1 MANARKWW
9 RGSTPFFAAHKS
21 RESRGGNTHVFLP
34 FNSIWMFFFTCCCWE
49 REWKRDTIAFSRALF
64 SPLHRRRSRQFK
76 PYWEEKSHSI
86 GHHGLTLFFFRL
98 LPATMHW
105 TNSKC
110 LASPFDWEKRTAD
123 NESIYIVNL
132 CAVDFISRDGPR
144 PSRWWIAA
152 FPAARTADAS
162 PRDNKFEFFIAN
174 RPFKS
179 VKKLAS
185 QRATVHCA
193 VLLQEENNNNI
204 RERERR
210 GRNKWAVDWPSA
222 TSFICH

>member
-1 MANARKWW
+1 
-9 RGSTPFFAAHKS
+9 
-21 RESRGGNTHVFLP
+21 
-34 FNSIWMFFFTCCCWE
+34 
-49 REWKRDTIAFSRALF
+49 
-64 SPLHRRRSRQFK
+64 
-76 PYWEEKSHSI
+76 
-86 GHHGLTLFFFRL
+86 
-98 LPATMHW
+98 MHW

-204 RERERR
+204 REEKNKRETSGWLTKRNVIYLPLADAQADARFPIDNGRR
-210 GRNKWAVDWPSA
+210 RAGNNEASSLSRLPRPSRSIIDCPLSYA
-222 TSFICH
+222 PPLRIHVANRRCDRPINNLLLCK

>member
-1 MANARKWW
+1 MANVRKWW
-9 RGSTPFFAAHKS
+9 RGSTPFFCCTQKS
-21 RESRGGNTHVFLP
+21 RVSRGEYTRFSPLQFYLDVFFLP
-34 FNSIWMFFFTCCCWE
+34 AAVGRE

-152 FPAARTADAS
+152 FPAAHTADAS

-204 RERERR
+204 RERETR
-210 GRNKWAVDWPSA
+210 KK
-222 TSFICH
+222 